1 MTLTPERFMKKHLAG
16 LLTCPGA
23 APSRSLRIGTVAGE
37 LPRPFSGLTAAGT
50 VRDFHP
56 VPS

>member
-1 MTLTPERFMKKHLAG
+1 MTLTPESIMKKRLAG

-23 APSRSLRIGTVAGE
+23 VPSRSLRIGTVAGE
-37 LPRPFSGLTAAGT
+37 FPRPFTGLTAAGT